1 MIMQVSR
8 VALMT
13 LSKKLARLRVPLHQA
28 SPSAPVTPQAAHSVA
43 VAKPKMSE
51 KNTVRM
57 RIRQGISFADS
68 ASFCRNGIGGARGR
82 GFFPFARGP
91 QNIDR
96 RGGA

>member
-68 ASFCRNGIGGARGR
+68 ASFCRNGIGGGP
-82 GFFPFARGP
+82 GGVVFPVGGGP
-91 QNIDR
+91 TKR
-96 RGGA
+96 EAEE